1 MWLAFL
7 AAALPF
13 RRRADPTRLDD
24 QALVRA
30 ALGGDPAAG
39 RALVDRAAP
48 AIRARVLRHVRGR
61 RLGGLDVDDLTH
73 EVWCRLLAGDAKRL
87 RAYDPAKGKTFGGY
101 LSLIAGQLVS
111 NVVEEHRAVK
121 RSAPGGETA
130 LDDARAVSEPAPSP
144 EATAGSRQAL
154 RALFAH
160 LEAELPP
167 RGRVVLHLLYAD
179 GLSIDEAAG
188 RMGAKRQVVYN
199 WQHRIRTLARAH
211 AAKKEPGGGAV
222 GPGERQ

>member
-24 QALVRA
+24 QALIRA
-30 ALGGDPAAG
+30 ALGGDSAAG
-39 RALVDRAAP
+39 RTLVDRAAP

-61 RLGGLDVDDLTH
+61 RLAGLDVDDLTH

-87 RAYDPAKGKTFGGY
+87 RAYDPTRGKTFGGY
-101 LSLIAGQLVS
+101 LSLIAGQLIS
-111 NVVEEHRAVK
+111 NVVEQHRAVK
-121 RSAPGGETA
+121 RSAPGGETN
-130 LDDARAVSEPAPSP
+130 LEDARAVSEKAPSP
-144 EATAGSRQAL
+144 EAIAGRRQEL
-154 RALFAH
+154 RALFTH
-160 LEAELPP
+160 LEGELPP
-167 RGRVVLHLLYAD
+167 RGRVVLHLLYSD
-179 GLSIDEAAG
+179 GLSVDEAAG

-199 WQHRIRTLARAH
+199 WQHRIRKLARAH
-211 AAKKEPGGGAV
+211 AQEKEAGEDAV